1 MPQTIIG
8 LDVGSTAIR
17 MARIEASLF
26 RFQFLEFSEHPLPA
40 QVDLPWEQL
49 ASSVLQVLFADRG
62 IRGERIVAS
71 LPGRYVSA
79 RLIRLP
85 FSDRKR
91 IEKTLP
97 FELEGLIPQSI
108 EEVLLD
114 YQVLASDS
122 QGARIL
128 AVCTEK
134 KLLEAHLALLRSAGA
149 DPYAVIPPFLALA
162 NLRRE
167 ILLAD
172 TEPCAIVDFGE
183 RETSLT
189 ILERGEIRF
198 GRSWALGASSL
209 TRALQ
214 ESLQVPAA
222 RARELKEKEAHLF
235 PSLTPAGDS
244 EPEWI
249 ANSLRRGLEPL
260 LVGIRQSLMSVG
272 RSWDIRI
279 SRLFVCGRG
288 TRLQGF
294 CEYLAQQLGLEEVA
308 PLRLSGPVGS
318 HPDFPAPEVLSAAV
332 SVGLA
337 LHGVRDV
344 AASKFNLR
352 TGEYTYVSEREELK
366 KQALSIGVLVCIVL
380 LLLLVR
386 FGLQYHVRSQQHA
399 RLSRSVDEI
408 ALQIF
413 PDLRS
418 IPPGAQRTSAMT
430 ARLDQERKQA
440 ALFAPLAPDAPSAL
454 DVLLEFTRAVP
465 TEVNI
470 DVREFALVEA
480 DKVRIEAET
489 DSYNSAEQIKQ
500 NLLKSGLF
508 QSADIADA
516 KDSIDQSTVKFT
528 MTVQLS
534 QKIF

>member
-8 LDVGSTAIR
+8 LDIGATAIR
-17 MARIEASLF
+17 MTRIEASLF
-26 RFQFLEFSEHPLPA
+26 RFQFLDFSEHPLPA
-40 QVDLPWEQL
+40 QLDLPWEQL

-71 LPGRYVSA
+71 LPGRYVST

-97 FELEGLIPQSI
+97 FELEGLIPQSL

-134 KLLEAHLALLRSAGA
+134 KLLEAHLALLRGAGA
-149 DPYAVIPPFLALA
+149 DPYAVVPPFLALA

-167 ILLAD
+167 ILLAG

-222 RARELKEKEAHLF
+222 RARELKETEAHLF
-235 PSLTPAGDS
+235 PSLTPGGDS

-279 SRLFVCGRG
+279 PRVFVCGRG
-288 TRLQGF
+288 SRLQGF
-294 CEYLAQQLGLEEVA
+294 CDYLAQQLGLEVS
-308 PLRLSGPVGS
+308 PLRLSGPVGT
-318 HPDFPAPEVLSAAV
+318 HPSFPAAETLSTAV

-337 LHGVRDV
+337 LHGVREV

-366 KQALSIGVLVCIVL
+366 KQALSFGTLAGIVL

-386 FGLQYHVRSQQHA
+386 FGLQYHLRSQEYD

-413 PDLRS
+413 PDLRT
-418 IPPGAQRTSAMT
+418 IPAGAQRTSAMT

-440 ALFAPLAPDAPSAL
+440 ALFAPLAPGAPSAL

-465 TEVNI
+465 AEVKI

-508 QSADIADA
+508 QSADIAEA
-516 KDSIDQSTVKFT
+516 KDSVDQSTVKFT

>member
-1 MPQTIIG
+1 MPQVVVG
-8 LDVGSTAIR
+8 LDIGATAIR
-17 MARIEASLF
+17 MTRIEASLF
-26 RFQFLEFSEHPLPA
+26 RFQFLDFSEHPLPA

-62 IRGERIVAS
+62 IRAERIVAS
-71 LPGRYVSA
+71 LPGRYVST
-79 RLIRLP
+79 RLLRLP
-85 FSDRKR
+85 FSDRRR

-97 FELEGLIPQSI
+97 FELEGMIPQSLD
-108 EEVLLD
+108 EVVLD
-114 YQVLASDS
+114 YQVLATDS
-122 QGARIL
+122 QGSRIL
-128 AVCTEK
+128 AICTEK
-134 KLLEAHLALLRSAGA
+134 KLLEAHLAMLRGAGA
-149 DPYAVIPPFLALA
+149 DPYAVLPPFVALA

-167 ILLAD
+167 ILLAG
-172 TEPCAIVDFGE
+172 TEPCGIVDFGE

-189 ILERGEIRF
+189 VLEGGEFRF
-198 GRSWALGASSL
+198 GRSWALGASTL

-222 RARELKEKEAHLF
+222 RARDLKEKEAHLF
-235 PSLTPAGDS
+235 PTLTPAGDS
-244 EPEWI
+244 HPEWI

-260 LVGIRQSLMSVG
+260 LVGLRQSLMSVS
-272 RSWDIRI
+272 RSWGIQI
-279 SRLFVCGRG
+279 PRLFVCGRASC
-288 TRLQGF
+288 LQGL
-294 CEYLAQQLGLEEVA
+294 CDYLAQQLELEVS
-308 PLRLSGPVGS
+308 PLRLSGPVGG
-318 HPDFPAPEVLSAAV
+318 HPSFPASETPSAAV

-337 LHGVRDV
+337 LHGVRDA
-344 AASKFNLR
+344 AASKLNLR

-366 KQALSIGVLVCIVL
+366 KQALSFGALAGVLI

-386 FGLQYHVRSQQHA
+386 FGLQYHLRSQEYA

-408 ALQIF
+408 ALELF

-418 IPPGAQRTSAMT
+418 IQAGAQRTSAMT
-430 ARLDQERKQA
+430 ARLDQEKKQA

-465 TEVNI
+465 PEVKI

-508 QSADIADA
+508 QSADIAEA
-516 KDSIDQSTVKFT
+516 KDSVDQSSVRFT

-534 QKIF
+534 QRIF